1 MTTTSTTASTTTAR
15 KPRRRIAQPVTA
27 ILVAAIVIATPLWLV
42 LATAGKTRTDAQ
54 KPNLAP
60 PIHPQYGANA
70 HSVMNQGQLL
80 LGLTNSLLVVVPTVL
95 IVLLLGAMA
104 AWMFARR
111 RGRASTL
118 LYGLSI
124 SGILLPPAIV
134 ILVLVLR
141 QLHLAGTRPGL
152 IGVYCGLYLSVSIFL
167 ITGFVRTIPYELEEA
182 ATVDGAGPVRTF
194 AFVVVPLLRPVLAT
208 ATILITL
215 FAWNDVFYAFF
226 ALGGGN
232 RGTLPL
238 QLYRIANAQ
247 LYLNNWH
254 LVFMYIVLMSLPLV
268 LVFVIAQRR
277 IIAGVTSGGVK

>member
-1 MTTTSTTASTTTAR
+1 M
-15 KPRRRIAQPVTA
+15 QPVA
-27 ILVAAIVIATPLWLV
+27 AVAAAAVVVAVPLWLV
-42 LATAGKTRTDAQ
+42 IATAGKTLAEAQ
-54 KPNLAP
+54 KPSLAP
-60 PIHPQYGANA
+60 PAHPRYAANA
-70 HSVMNQGQLL
+70 HAALDQGHLLIGLLNSV
-80 LGLTNSLLVVVPTVL
+80 LVVVPSVL

-104 AWMFARR
+104 AWVFARR

-118 LYGLSI
+118 FYALTI

-141 QLHLAGTRPGL
+141 QIGLAGTRPGL
-152 IGVYCGLYLSVSIFL
+152 IGVYCGLYLSIAIFL

-182 ATVDGAGPVRTF
+182 AYIDGAGPVRTF
-194 AFVVVPLLRPVLAT
+194 GRIVVPLLLPVLAT

-215 FAWNDVFYAFF
+215 YAWNDVFYAFF
-226 ALGGGN
+226 VLGGGD

-238 QLYRIANAQ
+238 QLYQIANAQ

-254 LVFMYIVLMSLPLV
+254 LVFMYVLLMSLPLV
-268 LVFVIAQRR
+268 AVFLIAQRR